1 MPAMTFKSLF
11 DKDGVE
17 TKMAGRLGADG
28 IFRPVHHSDVITLQV
43 EVTRPANTTAYIAG
57 DAIGAAADV
66 KFQFDLAAAGVP
78 AGLLVASRLIRNVV
92 TNPTVRFRA
101 GVHDALPATVP
112 AADNDPA
119 PQLYANRA
127 SRRGW
132 VDYSVSMAGL
142 AAGSD
147 CLEYAGYL
155 SSPQGIPVNPSNGIL
170 TLMLSTIDGFTPGS
184 AEKFVLEIDLVA

>member
-1 MPAMTFKSLF
+1 MPAMTFKSIYDLA
-11 DKDGVE
+11 GIE

-43 EVTRPANTTAYIAG
+43 EVTRPANTTAYTAG
-57 DAIGAAADV
+57 DAVGAAGDV
-66 KFQFDLAAAGVP
+66 KFNFDLAAAGVP

-92 TNPTVRFRA
+92 TNPSVRFRA
-101 GVHDALPATVP
+101 GVHDAVPATLP
-112 AADNDPA
+112 AADNDAA
-119 PQLYANRA
+119 PLLYANRA

-132 VDYSVSMAGL
+132 VDYSVSLAGL

-147 CLEYAGYL
+147 CLEYAGFL
-155 SSPQGIPVNPSNGIL
+155 SSPQGIPVNPVTGIL
-170 TLMLSTIDGFTPGS
+170 TLVLSTIDGFTPGS